1 MEINIKGLSDVLQLI
16 TSMFTGV
23 KNLGKL
29 PSEHRSQ
36 LFKSLS
42 GAAEVIDETLTILKG
57 HLSKVQSVIR
67 QEDVARAHDMV
78 SELAVEPFW
87 ESKYRQF
94 QLCDSLHQAGR
105 ELDTLLNRE
114 LLNKVA
120 FKDAQEIQ
128 ILISKYIA
136 GEGAAGRMISE
147 LLQDLGALAPLV
159 ATDPQKVQDKLESA
173 KHSIQ
178 EWRDKFIELE
188 KELRAAI

>member
-29 PSEHRSQ
+29 PSEHRTQ

-120 FKDAQEIQ
+120 FKDAQDIQ

>member
-36 LFKSLS
+36 LIKSLS
-42 GAAEVIDETLTILKG
+42 GTAELVDETLTILKG
-57 HLSKVQSVIR
+57 HLSKVQSVLR
-67 QEDVARAHDMV
+67 QGDPTLAQDMV

-120 FKDAQEIQ
+120 FNDAQEIQ
-128 ILISKYIA
+128 NLIMKYIA
-136 GEGAAGRMISE
+136 GEGAAGRLISE
-147 LLQDLGALAPLV
+147 LMQELGALSPLV
-159 ATDPQKVQDKLESA
+159 ASDPQQVQDRLELA
-173 KHSIQ
+173 KQSIQ
-178 EWRDKFIELE
+178 EWRDKFIDLE
-188 KELRAAI
+188 KELRTAI

>member
-29 PSEHRSQ
+29 PSEHRTQ